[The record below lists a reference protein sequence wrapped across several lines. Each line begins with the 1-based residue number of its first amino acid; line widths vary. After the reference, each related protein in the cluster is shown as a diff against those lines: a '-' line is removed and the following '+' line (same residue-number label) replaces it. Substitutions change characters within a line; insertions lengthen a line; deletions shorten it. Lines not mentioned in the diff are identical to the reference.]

1 MSNNANENNG
11 HPAWQEVLN
20 EIPEEFHPLIKPKL
34 AEWDKGVQERFQQ
47 IRDEYKP
54 LEGYRKF
61 AENKIDPEYLVN
73 SYNLARNF
81 EQQPQAIVEEAI
93 KVYNLDF
100 APKQDEPEYNE
111 YEEQPNGQLD
121 PAMKA
126 LMDQMQ
132 QLQQRIDQQAQS
144 EEEAQNIREYEQ
156 YLESLEETHGQFD
169 RDYIT
174 ALISQGVDGEEAVKR
189 YKSLSAQ
196 QLEQQVL
203 GGSEGSEQQ
212 KTPNPPTVMNG
223 EGNSGSGLEQQPID
237 FGKASSGD
245 IDDVVA
251 KMLAASQ
258 QNNQG

>member
-1 MSNNANENNG
+1 MSNSANENNG

-20 EIPEEFHPLIKPKL
+20 EIPEEYHALIKPKL
-34 AEWDKGVQERFQQ
+34 AEWDKGVQDRFQQ

-54 LEGYRKF
+54 LEGYKKF
-61 AENKIDPEYLVN
+61 ADNNIDPDYLVN
-73 SYNLARNF
+73 SYNLAKNF
-81 EQQPQAIVEEAI
+81 ETRPQDIVEEAI
-93 KVYNLDF
+93 KVYGLDF
-100 APKQDEPEYNE
+100 AAKTEEEPGDSYSDNE
-111 YEEQPNGQLD
+111 FESTGQLD
-121 PAMKA
+121 PSVKA

-132 QLQQRIDQQAQS
+132 ELREQIQQRSQQD
-144 EEEAQNIREYEQ
+144 EEAENIKEFVA
-156 YLESLEETHGQFD
+156 YLDQLEENHGEFD
-169 RDYIT
+169 KDYVT
-174 ALISQGVDGEEAVKR
+174 ALISQGVDGEEAVSR
-189 YKSLSAQ
+189 YKAMSTK

-203 GGSEGSEQQ
+203 STEQQ
-212 KTPNPPTVMNG
+212 NTPNPPTVMNG